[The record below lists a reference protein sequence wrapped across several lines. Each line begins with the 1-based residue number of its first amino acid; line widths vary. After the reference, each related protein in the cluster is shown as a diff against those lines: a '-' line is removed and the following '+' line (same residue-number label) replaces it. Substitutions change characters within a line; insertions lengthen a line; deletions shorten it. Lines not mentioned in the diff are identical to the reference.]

1 MALGNFFGKNALAA
15 HQILGGMTPETFEGV
30 LGAHVVGIV
39 FDDAAAAAREGRAA
53 ASLAVNL
60 AARLYPRL
68 ALASLGSAGGPA
80 DPLLAEL
87 TDLARSIN
95 PDIELVH
102 VPGAATMAVVIGETS
117 FPGAARTIYA
127 GSRGW
132 NAMISP
138 ERPRG
143 SGDTPN
149 PFGAGAAACFAVAN
163 VFRSVFQAHLPEPDP
178 DSEFALSLYDYR
190 RDEAGEGGPGIG
202 TDTVNLGE
210 TILAG
215 VGAIGNAAVWALAR
229 VPGVRGLLHL
239 VDPQVVGLSNLQRY
253 VLARQEHLAPAVPKV
268 ELAAEV
274 LRAAQRARGEDGLA
288 VAPHPQRWGEFLR
301 ARGDWRMERVLTAFD
316 TKGDRIAAQASLP
329 RRLLNAWTQLGD
341 LGLSRHL
348 AFGRAPCLACLYS
361 LEPGGKSEA
370 ELVGDA
376 MGLPGAPGNIRE
388 MLYSGAPIGEA
399 FVREVAARRGVTSPE
414 AVDVL
419 LAFAGRSLREFYDEA
434 FCGGVILQ
442 LGGSADGEAVRA
454 EAPMAFQSALAGIML
469 AAETVVDAGRQPD
482 APVPPVRTVIDL
494 SRPLP
499 PYLSPPAAR
508 RTDGACLC
516 NDADYLDAYRAKYAA
531 PAVQGA
537 ES

>member
-95 PDIELVH
+95 PSIELVH
-102 VPGAATMAVVIGETS
+102 VPGAATVAVVIGETP
-117 FPGAARTIYA
+117 FPGAGCTIYA

-143 SGDTPN
+143 SGDTLN

-163 VFRSVFQAHLPEPDP
+163 VFRFVFQAHLPEPDP
-178 DSEFALSLYDYR
+178 DSEFTLSLYDYR
-190 RDEAGEGGPGIG
+190 RGGAGEGGPGLG

-239 VDPQVVGLSNLQRY
+239 VDPQVVGLSNLHATCWRD
-253 VLARQEHLAPAVPKV
+253 
-268 ELAAEV
+268 
-274 LRAAQRARGEDGLA
+274 RGN
-288 VAPHPQRWGEFLR
+288 W
-301 ARGDWRMERVLTAFD
+301 
-316 TKGDRIAAQASLP
+316 LP
-329 RRLLNAWTQLGD
+329 RSPRW
-341 LGLSRHL
+341 SWRRKSC
-348 AFGRAPCLACLYS
+348 GRRS
-361 LEPGGKSEA
+361 
-370 ELVGDA
+370 V
-376 MGLPGAPGNIRE
+376 
-388 MLYSGAPIGEA
+388 SGARTAWWWLPTRSGGA
-399 FVREVAARRGVTSPE
+399 SSS
-414 AVDVL
+414 
-419 LAFAGRSLREFYDEA
+419 GRVGT
-434 FCGGVILQ
+434 GGWS
-442 LGGSADGEAVRA
+442 G
-454 EAPMAFQSALAGIML
+454 
-469 AAETVVDAGRQPD
+469 
-482 APVPPVRTVIDL
+482 
-494 SRPLP
+494 
-499 PYLSPPAAR
+499 
-508 RTDGACLC
+508 C
-516 NDADYLDAYRAKYAA
+516 
-531 PAVQGA
+531 
-537 ES
+537 